1 MPPIARPIPRH
12 FAEPPHELEPYGR
25 WGDQLA
31 RRFLSACAEIDSEEQ
46 LRQPAAE
53 AVTWYPARTNSST
66 TYVPATA
73 LNDDG
78 VEFYGYVSFRR
89 PEHGDAGDFIAR
101 ADYTRETAAQN
112 PDWQVDLNDEV
123 IGTWRGPN
131 EARGDVTLIWGR
143 PLVPGAVAVT
153 AEVDEQTGDQC
164 ALVQSD
170 RFTLVALDA
179 IVGFGAYPIYL
190 EVAVW
195 NKRGA
200 ELARESLYESEAD
213 AEDSESE
220 AAPAS

>member
-1 MPPIARPIPRH
+1 
-12 FAEPPHELEPYGR
+12 
-25 WGDQLA
+25 
-31 RRFLSACAEIDSEEQ
+31 
-46 LRQPAAE
+46 
-53 AVTWYPARTNSST
+53 
-66 TYVPATA
+66 
-73 LNDDG
+73 
-78 VEFYGYVSFRR
+78 
-89 PEHGDAGDFIAR
+89 
-101 ADYTRETAAQN
+101 
-112 PDWQVDLNDEV
+112 
-123 IGTWRGPN
+123 
-131 EARGDVTLIWGR
+131 
-143 PLVPGAVAVT
+143 VPGAVAVT